1 MNMLLFLHYTKLD
14 HQSPDEYRSFLIDAG
29 AEYNGY
35 AADITRTYSA
45 KENHEFTALVKDM
58 NDAQQALIATMKSGE
73 YATANIIFKCIN
85 VLPDY
90 YINTVLLR
98 GLAKKRW

>member
-1 MNMLLFLHYTKLD
+1 MNIVVSLLM
-14 HQSPDEYRSFLIDAG
+14 RG

-35 AADITRTYSA
+35 LADITRTYSA

-58 NDAQQALIATMKSGE
+58 NDAQQALIATMKAE

-98 GLAKKRW
+98 D